1 MGFINL
7 MNLERSSPMINLRKN
22 IAPLSK
28 AISLFYLKSVVLL
41 LIILGAAFGILNLN
55 PYLKENYF
63 YRATQAKYQKLK
75 AAKGQKI
82 IILSGSSAAYGINSA
97 QMEKALGIPVVN
109 MGISHLMGTK
119 FLMEFIKNDIH
130 KGDLVIY
137 AREYLEGNATEHY
150 GLIGEYAPTAIF
162 ATPTKLPILFS
173 DFEFLKSALSGIH
186 QSLRKSFQDFPKSDR
201 FQVHDDRFFQDN
213 NKTYKIVANE
223 HDKETYKAAI
233 PLPDSTWLEV
243 KDLIAFKNF
252 ISDKGANLVLA
263 PPGACEKGYNLT
275 VTDQYISN
283 MSRLSGVEIL
293 NGRQSSRVPSIY
305 MHDSEF
311 HPNYIGRYLRTK
323 QLIQDLIEH
332 GISQHSLKYKA
343 FPALNLIPTDQA
355 FSYHSFEP
363 STDNRTFTIPEYEE
377 KKENYLRKS
386 HQETDLSGHFYFLR
400 VRCSAALSK
409 GFHFRSWGGEPF
421 DLIDEVSQGT
431 YLFLKRLPPESVRN
445 KQTLF
450 GAYLPNIH
458 LYGSESFTILE
469 DGLYSDP
476 GDILE
481 FNVDTTQYQKDR
493 AKLLLT
499 KTASSLPLYLHEL
512 KGIPDKIVI
521 MTTRGYE
528 EMNLNEIAQPMSEL
542 GLSEWPL
549 KSDAKVYSAV
559 FSTTG
564 KVLFET
570 SDPKFHT
577 NIFKGTNAISPF
589 SRVELRNAHNGLI
602 TIDGIQYSEP
612 YDQLTLAVFEEKTG
626 ELYDLLNVKL
636 KDNPNLRIDRYSH

>member
-1 MGFINL
+1 
-7 MNLERSSPMINLRKN
+7 MIKLRKN
-22 IAPLSK
+22 IEALAK
-28 AISLFYLKSVVLL
+28 TISQFYLKTVLLL
-41 LIILGAAFGILNLN
+41 LIISIAVLGILNLN

-82 IILSGSSAAYGINSA
+82 IVLSGSSAAYGINSA

-109 MGISHLMGTK
+109 MGISHLIGTK
-119 FLMEFIKNDIH
+119 FLMEFVKNDIH

-137 AREYLEGNATEHY
+137 AREYLEGNTTEHY

-162 ATPTKLPILFS
+162 ATPTKLHIFFS
-173 DFEFLKSALSGIH
+173 DYLFLKTAISGIH
-186 QSLRKSFQDFPKSDR
+186 RSFRKSWQDFPKPDR
-201 FQVHDDRFFQDN
+201 YQVHDDRFFQDN
-213 NKTYKIVANE
+213 NKTHKIIANE
-223 HDKETYKAAI
+223 HDKEAYKAAI

-243 KDLIAFKNF
+243 KDLISFKAFIN
-252 ISDKGANLVLA
+252 DKGANLVLA
-263 PPGACEKGYNLT
+263 PPGACEKGYNLRM
-275 VTDQYISN
+275 TDQYLSN
-283 MSRLSGVEIL
+283 MSRLTGVEIL
-293 NGRQSSRVPSIY
+293 NGRQSSRVPAKH

-332 GISQHSLKYKA
+332 GIPQHPLKHKA
-343 FPALNLIPTDQA
+343 IPILNLIPTDQA
-355 FSYHSFEP
+355 FSYHSYE
-363 STDNRTFTIPEYEE
+363 SSADNRTFTIPEYEE

-386 HQETDLSGHFYFLR
+386 HQETDLSGNFYFLR
-400 VRCSAALSK
+400 IRCSEALSK
-409 GFHFRSWGGEPF
+409 GFHFRSWGGAPF
-421 DLIDEVSQGT
+421 DLIDEISPGT

-445 KQTLF
+445 KHTLY

-469 DGLYSDP
+469 EGLYSDP

-493 AKLLLT
+493 AKLLLK
-499 KTASSLPLYLHEL
+499 KTATSLPQYLHQL
-512 KGIPDKIVI
+512 KDIPDKIVI

-528 EMNLNEIAQPMSEL
+528 DMNLNGIAGPMSTL
-542 GLSEWPL
+542 GLDEWPL
-549 KSDAKVYSAV
+549 KPDAKVYSTV
-559 FSTTG
+559 FSTVG

-570 SDPKFHT
+570 ADPKFHT

-589 SRVELRNAHNGLI
+589 DRVELRNAHNGLI

-612 YDQLTLAVFEEKTG
+612 YDQLTLAVFDEETG
-626 ELYDLLNVKL
+626 DLYDLLNVKL